1 MPLIVNAVL
10 SGELTRDEI
19 RVVQHCVCA
28 GFDRVKE
35 ARRRYPLGGLV
46 GEARPGAARLV
57 RGELGRNVPRRYRR
71 RLVRALRSGRRED
84 YVRLESTPERACRTG
99 KERRLLFRSTMN
111 SLALRA
117 SKLGPE
123 SRPGFTAREI
133 LAQLCNVVVGCE
145 TWDLPPPKQALQ
157 LPALQDLRTDDTER
171 WAAEVRRFASYADT
185 NTVTEASDARPD
197 PHAVYIR
204 IYRPTYNWAD
214 RKQRTLESAQ
224 HYCCDPSKGEC
235 AGPDHKSPPGRRVSC
250 RGPYDCKTGEECGYW
265 DSFRRNPL
273 GINMVTSYGDV
284 KSLRPTN
291 IVVRIHMGDMPEGM
305 CHRVTR
311 MTLDEAEAEMAGR
324 RPAPPRRNEVSSI
337 MENQLRERMDRLVA
351 SEASDVAAGSIE
363 HAGIIGEMAEMHGA
377 GNTEALVERLNG
389 SVEMRSSVL
398 QELGSDLIGDIHPN
412 EIRFRVE
419 PETGAIG
426 IEFEGQV
433 TGEMVQN
440 IESLEGYGQRLEDGS
455 LPTGDTL
462 NEVSREM
469 EISTRSPGVDAEM
482 AVADTEGAALG
493 EQLRE
498 PGSGLREPVNEGG
511 LHGPATET
519 LEEATHIPRDL
530 GEVKVQV
537 EAKVEAKGVSRMR
550 DMMKFVM
557 KRAFGAAVIMLGA
570 QAIASNRSGWFLV
583 EAPGFKKP
591 KQLTHRDFWS
601 QDAKTIR
608 FPTPAAGSSSLG
620 AGTFSDGSSASP
632 VTRYCNPEI
641 LCEDA
646 DSKSDCQDGLDAS
659 ITTPQ
664 ARSDSLPSG
673 ITPNQDLRSLRCG
686 VAPAKQCESDADC
699 GQQGGTCDV
708 ARRQCRVRETVV
720 VIRIDNMS
728 LFDVC
733 GAGLSKA
740 GYWVGDVGDEG
751 VKLIRAGVKT
761 VGLMNRMWKMIL
773 DHPYVSAGIVG
784 GLLILIIVII
794 VVARRKRSRHV
805 PVAEAVPVETTT
817 TKKYL
822 Y

>member
-1 MPLIVNAVL
+1 M
-10 SGELTRDEI
+10 
-19 RVVQHCVCA
+19 
-28 GFDRVKE
+28 
-35 ARRRYPLGGLV
+35 
-46 GEARPGAARLV
+46 
-57 RGELGRNVPRRYRR
+57 
-71 RLVRALRSGRRED
+71 
-84 YVRLESTPERACRTG
+84 RLESTPERACRTG

-145 TWDLPPPKQALQ
+145 TWDLPPPKQALL
-157 LPALQDLRTDDTER
+157 LPALKDLNNADTKR

-204 IYRPTYNWAD
+204 IYRPTYKWHD
-214 RKQRTLESAQ
+214 DTQRVVLESAQ

-235 AGPDHKSPPGRRVSC
+235 AGPDHKSRPPQLRRC
-250 RGPYDCKTGEECGYW
+250 RGANDCKSDEECGYW
-265 DSFRRNPL
+265 SSFRRNPL
-273 GINMVTSYGDV
+273 GINMVTSYGDI
-284 KSLRPTN
+284 KSLEPTD

-305 CHRVTR
+305 CHRATR
-311 MTLDEAEAEMAGR
+311 MTLAEAEAEMAGEK
-324 RPAPPRRNEVSSI
+324 RPTPPRRNEVSAI
-337 MENQLRERMDRLVA
+337 MERQLQERMEGVVA
-351 SEASDVAAGSIE
+351 REAGDAAASGLE
-363 HAGIIGEMAEMHGA
+363 HATVIGEMAEVHA
-377 GNTEALVERLNG
+377 GNTESLVRELNG
-389 SVEMRSSVL
+389 SVEMRTSVL
-398 QELGSDLIGDIHPN
+398 EELGTDLIGDIHPN
-412 EIRFRVE
+412 EVRFRVE

-426 IEFEGQV
+426 VEFEGQV

-440 IESLEGYGQRLEDGS
+440 IESLEAFGQELEAGS
-455 LPTGDTL
+455 LPTGDTTA
-462 NEVSREM
+462 EVSRDM
-469 EISTRSPGVDAEM
+469 QISTESPAVDAEM
-482 AVADTEGAALG
+482 AVADSEGAALG
-493 EQLRE
+493 ERLQE

-537 EAKVEAKGVSRMR
+537 DAKVEAKGVSSMR

-557 KRAFGAAVIMLGA
+557 KRAFGAAIIMLGA
-570 QAIASNRSGWFLV
+570 QAVASNRSGWFLV

-601 QDAKTIR
+601 QDTKTIR
-608 FPTPAAGSSSLG
+608 FSTPAAGSSSVG
-620 AGTFSDGSSASP
+620 AGTFSDGSSGSKI
-632 VTRYCNPEI
+632 TRYCNPDT
-641 LCEDA
+641 LCGEA
-646 DSKSDCQDGLDAS
+646 DSESDCRAGLDS
-659 ITTPQ
+659 NITTPQ
-664 ARSDSLPSG
+664 VRSDSLPSG

-708 ARRQCRVRETVV
+708 ARLQCRVRETVV

-740 GYWVGDVGDEG
+740 GYWVGDVGDAG

-761 VGLMNRMWKMIL
+761 VGLANRMWKMIL

-784 GLLILIIVII
+784 GLLLLIIVL
-794 VVARRKRSRHV
+794 VVVVRRRNGSSRSASSATT
-805 PVAEAVPVETTT
+805 VAKADDPP
-817 TKKYL
+817 L
-822 Y
+822 DFFFF

>member
-1 MPLIVNAVL
+1 M
-10 SGELTRDEI
+10 
-19 RVVQHCVCA
+19 
-28 GFDRVKE
+28 
-35 ARRRYPLGGLV
+35 
-46 GEARPGAARLV
+46 
-57 RGELGRNVPRRYRR
+57 
-71 RLVRALRSGRRED
+71 RALRSGRRAD

-145 TWDLPPPKQALQ
+145 TWDLPPPRQALL
-157 LPALQDLRTDDTER
+157 LPALKDLRNAETER

-204 IYRPTYNWAD
+204 IYRPTYKWSD
-214 RKQRTLESAQ
+214 RKQRYLESAQ

-250 RGPYDCKTGEECGYW
+250 RGPGDCKSGEECDYW

-284 KSLRPTN
+284 KSLRPTD

-311 MTLDEAEAEMAGR
+311 MALAEAEAEMAGEK
-324 RPAPPRRNEVSSI
+324 RPTPPRRNEVSAI
-337 MENQLRERMDRLVA
+337 MERQLQERMEGVVA
-351 SEASDVAAGSIE
+351 REAGDAAASGLE
-363 HAGIIGEMAEMHGA
+363 HATVIGEMAEMHA
-377 GNTEALVERLNG
+377 GNTESLVRELNG
-389 SVEMRSSVL
+389 SVEMRTSVL
-398 QELGSDLIGDIHPN
+398 EELGTDLIGDIHPN
-412 EIRFRVE
+412 EVRFRVE

-426 IEFEGQV
+426 VEFEGQV

-440 IESLEGYGQRLEDGS
+440 IESLEAFGQELEAGS
-455 LPTGDTL
+455 LPTGDTTA
-462 NEVSREM
+462 EVSRDM
-469 EISTRSPGVDAEM
+469 QISTESPAVDAEM
-482 AVADTEGAALG
+482 AVADPEGAALG
-493 EQLRE
+493 ERLQE

-537 EAKVEAKGVSRMR
+537 EAKVEAKGVSSMR

-570 QAIASNRSGWFLV
+570 QAVASNRSGWFLV

-601 QDAKTIR
+601 QDTKTIR
-608 FPTPAAGSSSLG
+608 FPAPAAGSSSLG

-632 VTRYCNPEI
+632 ITRHCNPEI
-641 LCEDA
+641 LCADA
-646 DSKSDCQDGLDAS
+646 DSPSDCRAGLDSS

-664 ARSDSLPSG
+664 ARSDTLPSG
-673 ITPNQDLRSLRCG
+673 IMPNQDLRSLRCG
-686 VAPAKQCESDADC
+686 VAPARKCETDADC

-740 GYWVGDVGDEG
+740 GYWVGDVGDAG

-761 VGLMNRMWKMIL
+761 VGLANRMWKMIL

-784 GLLILIIVII
+784 GLLLLIIVLVI
-794 VVARRKRSRHV
+794 VVRRRNSGGGNRA
-805 PVAEAVPVETTT
+805 PVADDPP
-817 TKKYL
+817 L
-822 Y
+822 DFFFF